1 MKILIGQIIHET
13 NTFSNVPTDIAKFKE
28 WDLHYGTDVIQK
40 HRGVRYYLGGMIA
53 ACEDNGIEYVPTLSA
68 MALPAG
74 LIPEETYLRLK
85 NELLDAIR
93 NQESFDAIALSLH
106 GAGVVEGIDDMEGD
120 LLQAVRAEVGSNI
133 PIVVSLDLHAN
144 LTEQMVSNA
153 DITLGNI
160 LYPHE
165 DCYEIGYETITLLKQ
180 YTESRIKPVTH
191 LINLPLI
198 MPTYTTELSP
208 MKDLND
214 ACAQAEQDEKV
225 LDCTIYHG
233 FPYTDIEQMGV
244 SVLVTTN
251 DDPELAE
258 HTAKQIAREIW
269 NVKEELFVNHPSP
282 EEGLKLALAHEGNPV
297 ILNETSDN
305 PGAGTP
311 GDGTYL
317 LRAML
322 EAKIEKSCFGFMCD
336 PEVANIAHK
345 AGAGTHIDVNL
356 GGKTDDLHGE
366 SLKVHAYVKSLTD
379 GKFIQS
385 SPMGRG
391 NQVNLGKSARLII
404 NGVDVLVTSINTQV
418 KDEVFFTLHGI
429 DISEYKVVGLK
440 SSSHFRAGFNPISSK
455 IITVDS
461 PGLSTLDLSVFKITK
476 PKMKCYPFHE
486 VNQLPF

>member
-1 MKILIGQIIHET
+1 
-13 NTFSNVPTDIAKFKE
+13 
-28 WDLHYGTDVIQK
+28 
-40 HRGVRYYLGGMIA
+40 
-53 ACEDNGIEYVPTLSA
+53 
-68 MALPAG
+68 
-74 LIPEETYLRLK
+74 
-85 NELLDAIR
+85 
-93 NQESFDAIALSLH
+93 
-106 GAGVVEGIDDMEGD
+106 
-120 LLQAVRAEVGSNI
+120 
-133 PIVVSLDLHAN
+133 
-144 LTEQMVSNA
+144 
-153 DITLGNI
+153 
-160 LYPHE
+160 
-165 DCYEIGYETITLLKQ
+165 
-180 YTESRIKPVTH
+180 
-191 LINLPLI
+191 

-282 EEGLKLALAHEGNPV
+282 EGGLKLALAHEGNPV

-345 AGAGTHIDVNL
+345 AGAGTYIDVNL

-461 PGLSTLDLSVFKITK
+461 PGLSTLDLSVFQITK
-476 PKMKCYPFHE
+476 PKMECYPFHE